1 MKLVKILIFIL
12 ILLLLPFS
20 LRVWSGDF
28 GQSTSLYTDI
38 KAHKVGD
45 VLTVLVYEA
54 SNAAS
59 QTQTKTEKDGSF
71 TTTGGPGAGK
81 LDFIPF
87 FSAAGENK
95 NSFNG
100 KGENTRNQTLRG
112 KISVTVVGLKDNGDL
127 IIKGS
132 RTVGISKDKETMTLS
147 GVVRPRDVTAGNTI
161 DSYLIADA
169 DITYT
174 GKGAANNASRPGF
187 IMRFLNW
194 LF

>member
-1 MKLVKILIFIL
+1 MKLIKIILFII

-28 GQSTSLYTDI
+28 GQGTSLYTDI

-45 VLTVLVYEA
+45 ILTVLVYEA
-54 SNAAS
+54 SNASS
-59 QTQTKTEKDGSF
+59 QTQTKAEKTGSF
-71 TTTGGPGAGK
+71 TTDGGPGAGK

-87 FSAAGENK
+87 FSVSHENK
-95 NSFNG
+95 NSYDG
-100 KGENTRNQTLRG
+100 KGQNTRNQSLQG
-112 KISVTVVGLKDNGDL
+112 KISVTVVDVKENGDL
-127 IIKGS
+127 VIKGS
-132 RTVGISKDKETMTLS
+132 RTVGISKDKETMTLT
-147 GVVRPRDVTAGNTI
+147 GVVRPRDVTGANTI

-169 DITYT
+169 EITYT
-174 GKGAANNASRPGF
+174 GKGSTNSASRPGF